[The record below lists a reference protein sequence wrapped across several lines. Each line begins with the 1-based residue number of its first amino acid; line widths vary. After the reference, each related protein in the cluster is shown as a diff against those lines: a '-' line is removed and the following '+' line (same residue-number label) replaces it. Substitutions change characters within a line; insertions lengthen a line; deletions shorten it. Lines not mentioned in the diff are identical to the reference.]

1 MTDKELRRLSRAE
14 LIDLLFEL
22 QTQNEALAAQNQ
34 EFAAQ
39 LENRQLEMR
48 EAGSIAE
55 AALRVNGVFEAA
67 QAAADQYLLCA
78 KESLAVAERKL
89 AAAKRRADE
98 IVQEAQAQAQKLLD
112 TANARLDSSW
122 SQFLLDDTK
131 NTENG
136 E

>member
-34 EFAAQ
+34 NLAAQ
-39 LENRQLEMR
+39 LKNRQLEMS
-48 EAGSIAE
+48 ESGSIAE

-78 KESLAVAERKL
+78 KESLSVAERRL
-89 AAAKRRADE
+89 AEAKRQADE
-98 IVQEAQAQAQKLLD
+98 IVQEAELQAQKLLD

>member
-22 QTQNEALAAQNQ
+22 QTQNEALSAQNQ
-34 EFAAQ
+34 ALSEQ
-39 LENRQLEMR
+39 LENRQIEMR

-67 QAAADQYLLCA
+67 QAAADQYVLCA
-78 KESLAVAERKL
+78 KESLAVAERNL
-89 AAAKRRADE
+89 AEAKRQADE
-98 IVQEAQAQAQKLLD
+98 IVQEAELQAQKLLD
-112 TANARLDSSW
+112 AANARLDSSW

-131 NTENG
+131 GTSD
-136 E
+136 

>member
-78 KESLAVAERKL
+78 KESLSVAERRL
-89 AAAKRRADE
+89 AEAKRQADE
-98 IVQEAQAQAQKLLD
+98 IVQEAELQAQKLLD
-112 TANARLDSSW
+112 AANARLDSSW